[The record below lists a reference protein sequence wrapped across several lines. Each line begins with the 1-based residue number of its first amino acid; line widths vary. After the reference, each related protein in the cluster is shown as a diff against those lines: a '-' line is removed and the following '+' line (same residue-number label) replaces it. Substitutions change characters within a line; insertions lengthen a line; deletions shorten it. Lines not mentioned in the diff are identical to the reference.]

1 MQPFANS
8 LDDLFR
14 FQTTRIMSNSLT
26 LLEVWD
32 ISMES
37 PFLASHD
44 NFTVPRFIQSA
55 SGYRTVVVARKA
67 VKQFYNILE
76 DKMH

>member
-1 MQPFANS
+1 
-8 LDDLFR
+8 
-14 FQTTRIMSNSLT
+14 
-26 LLEVWD
+26 
-32 ISMES
+32 MES

-44 NFTVPRFIQSA
+44 NFTVPRFIQSE

-67 VKQFYNILE
+67 VQQFYNILE